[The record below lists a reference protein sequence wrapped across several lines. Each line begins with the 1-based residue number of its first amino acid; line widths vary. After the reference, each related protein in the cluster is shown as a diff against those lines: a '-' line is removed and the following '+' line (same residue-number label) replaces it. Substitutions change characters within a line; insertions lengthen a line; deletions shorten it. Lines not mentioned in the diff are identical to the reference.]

1 MSDTCAEMFLMDGC
15 SGPGERLCAG
25 VVVFEEGIDLIPD
38 LLWRGEA
45 HAVEG
50 GAAEDGEPDLDLVH
64 PGCVGGGEV
73 EVDVLVAGEPCV
85 PLRLV
90 GVEVVEDDV
99 DGRVGMRGDDIVH
112 EVEEL
117 DAPSALLVS
126 GHHFAGGHLEGSK
139 QRRGPVAP
147 QAVLRFGRARQAFKF
162 GAFLRRLTDP
172 VASGMPLMHP

>member
-1 MSDTCAEMFLMDGC
+1 MMLE
-15 SGPGERLCAG
+15 P
-25 VVVFEEGIDLIPD
+25 
-38 LLWRGEA
+38 
-45 HAVEG
+45 AVILG
-50 GAAEDGEPDLDLVH
+50 F
-64 PGCVGGGEV
+64 
-73 EVDVLVAGEPCV
+73 
-85 PLRLV
+85 V
-90 GVEVVEDDV
+90 GVEVVEDYV
-99 DGRVGMRGDDIVH
+99 DGRVGMSGDDIVH

-162 GAFLRRLTDP
+162 GAFLRRQSDP

>member
-1 MSDTCAEMFLMDGC
+1 MEVYVRITLEPA
-15 SGPGERLCAG
+15 
-25 VVVFEEGIDLIPD
+25 VI
-38 LLWRGEA
+38 LWF
-45 HAVEG
+45 
-50 GAAEDGEPDLDLVH
+50 
-64 PGCVGGGEV
+64 
-73 EVDVLVAGEPCV
+73 
-85 PLRLV
+85 V

-99 DGRVGMRGDDIVH
+99 DGRVGMSGDDIVH

-162 GAFLRRLTDP
+162 GAFLRRQSILWLQGCRSCILE
-172 VASGMPLMHP
+172 AGLIHQ